1 MFPDEKKNTTRRF
14 TSLVPSIIVAIMF
27 RGRIS
32 TINREFLSDE
42 TYVHVLSVDPLK
54 VGYQDLE
61 EYGKRSKRKQSD
73 PAPTAG
79 FHIVMTAP
87 CHSHV

>member
-1 MFPDEKKNTTRRF
+1 MKKKTTRRF
-14 TSLVPSIIVAIMF
+14 TSLVPGIIMF

-32 TINREFLSDE
+32 TISREVLSDE

-54 VGYQDLE
+54 LGYQDLE
-61 EYGKRSKRKQSD
+61 EYGKRKQSD

>member
-1 MFPDEKKNTTRRF
+1 MKKSITRRF
-14 TSLVPSIIVAIMF
+14 TSLVPGIIVAIMF

-42 TYVHVLSVDPLK
+42 AYVHVLSVDSLK

-61 EYGKRSKRKQSD
+61 EYGKCPKRKQSD
-73 PAPTAG
+73 PAPTPG
-79 FHIVMTAP
+79 FHIAMTAP